1 MKASILMV
9 ALFLGGISLQA
20 AVYLRADSPGG
31 ADGQTFDGTSW
42 SKAYKTVKEAYA
54 ALANQPDTEEGRTI
68 YAAQGI
74 YVVAET
80 TAAEVTV
87 SRLHLYGGYRGDT
100 DGDMTRDIK
109 AYQTIFSGSSKYAN
123 MVWVRYRPVLNGMTE
138 KSTTLTTKIIVDGK
152 VNYPG
157 IDGEFDSFA
166 NSAPSSTVPGLIFAA
181 GGAGGVVNGV
191 AFVGY
196 GRCQDGSRGDCVQV
210 LNGAGS
216 VTIEDCV
223 FAGNSGQ
230 AGIVSV
236 GTDGTAKLEGS
247 TTETSFVKDSL
258 FFGNGMGYSGATVL
272 ITAKKVEVDGC
283 TFACNGKHDGYQMM
297 SVVYGYAAVKNCVFT
312 HNTFAMVKN
321 NSPTAYL
328 LGGGS
333 AVWENCVITNNF
345 IAYGG
350 LSYENKYPYNMP
362 IFGFTTG
369 KLSNS
374 LVAKNRCEVNSSD
387 GWAYALVGRND
398 ANAKPTYEGCL
409 FVSNTIAAASTL
421 ATSGGSYALGIVGG
435 CAKSSGSA
443 YSSAVITNCVFED
456 NFAEAC
462 AADGVT
468 AWLSRGVMMGD
479 NAAGSASEMDVRH
492 CTFCG
497 AASNGVHDVV
507 QYGMTTKSLKVAD
520 SIFAVDGVDAYAE
533 PFLAEDGSKVA
544 VSACAV
550 RNLVDELWPADIDVS
565 EGLTYDPIPFD
576 RIPFAQ
582 TGYTVPRPAAN
593 VPGIRATSDGA
604 VRGAVNALSP
614 TAENGRTLVVRRSP
628 FSGGTVDIPVQAVA
642 AGTAIA
648 PVTATA
654 APGSTPAGWFAADD
668 EPPYYDG
675 NPLQIDELN
684 DDLVLTVKFG
694 MPKVNVTFELGEAG
708 VFESG
713 DTTAVVSCSVG
724 DPFPP
729 WPVYTANAER
739 HIYATDELPA
749 VVPAGGATIRAYS
762 VTKEVREITVR
773 PGEDLAAAYAD
784 AGRYRGVLHVA
795 AGTYALTAPMALLPN
810 VTVVGDSTGVAEIN
824 GNGSLYSAFA
834 SEAAGVTNV
843 SFRNLTFRNFTRSAV
858 SLTGTDGD
866 RVTVSNCVFDSCNQ
880 LKELTLG
887 VNYSGLAV
895 WYRPIDCMDCTF
907 TNCCR
912 AVLVRANATVTNLF
926 ANCAFVGNSNG
937 GLAFFSTAGG
947 KTLVTNCVFDAN
959 TGTTYDAGSS
969 AYPLGP
975 GLMYLNTG
983 SHRLDVVDTVF
994 ANTRSSGEVYP
1005 VVYLNGE
1012 SSARTCFTRCAFTNN
1027 VYSGT
1032 GGKTDR
1038 SGVMFLNCKSK
1049 LISVRDCYFADN
1061 QSLAS
1066 AANAASVIDLNGS
1079 LAMAVDLFNCTF
1091 ERNVAVT
1098 TDSAKNRCAGTII
1111 NNGYSAIGIAHCTF
1125 ADNCVTGVSASAE
1138 IRNTDSWNTAIRA
1151 VNSIFWSADESY
1163 VPFAGFG
1170 MSPAAFANCAI
1181 RNYDGTIFG
1190 EKLTVFGDGV
1200 WTADP
1205 ALRQAS
1211 AKGPNGVLARELTAD
1226 SPYLRAGFE
1235 KVWFYEDRLYAYDKT
1250 LTGHAYK
1257 WWLALSEKESKQ
1269 VQTVE
1274 GLSTSDP
1281 LAPDAWGRP
1290 RRRKHVALG
1299 ALNAPSRGMLL
1310 LVR

>member
-1 MKASILMV
+1 MLVLAVLAV
-9 ALFLGGISLQA
+9 CGLHLRA

-31 ADGQTFDGTSW
+31 ADGQTFDGASW
-42 SKAYKTVKEAYA
+42 STAYKTVKEAYA
-54 ALANQPDTEEGRTI
+54 ALAYLPDTDADRTI
-68 YAAQGI
+68 YAAQGV
-74 YVVAET
+74 YVTAGMT
-80 TAAEVTV
+80 TDEVKV
-87 SRLHLYGGYRGDT
+87 SRLHLYGGYKGDT
-100 DGDMTRDIK
+100 DGDMTRDAK

-123 MVWVRYRPVLNGMTE
+123 MAWVRYRPVLNGMSET
-138 KSTTLTTKIIVDGK
+138 STTLSTKVIVDGK
-152 VNYPG
+152 VNYPM

-166 NSAPSSTVPGLIFAA
+166 NSAPSSIVPGLIFAA
-181 GGAGGVVNGV
+181 GGAGGMVNGI

-196 GRCQDGSRGDCVQV
+196 GRCQDGWCGNCIQV
-210 LNGAGS
+210 FNGSGA

-236 GTDGTAKLEGS
+236 GTDGTAKTDGS
-247 TTETSFVKDSL
+247 TTETSYVKNCL

-272 ITAKKVEVDGC
+272 VTAKKVEVDGC

-297 SVVYGYAAVKNCVFT
+297 SVVYGYASVKNCVFT
-312 HNTFAMVKN
+312 HNTFAMAKN

-350 LSYENKYPYNMP
+350 LSYSTQYTYNMP
-362 IFGFTTG
+362 ILGFTTG

-374 LVAKNRCEVNSSD
+374 LVAKNRCEVNAAD

-398 ANAKPTYEGCL
+398 VNAKPTYEGCL

-421 ATSGGSYALGIVGG
+421 ATAGGSYALGIVGG
-435 CAKSSGSA
+435 CAKGSGSS
-443 YSSAVITNCVFED
+443 YSSAVVTGCVFED

-462 AADGVT
+462 VADGVT
-468 AWLSRGVMMGD
+468 AWLSRGVVMGD

-497 AASNGVHDVV
+497 VASNGVHDVV
-507 QYGMTTKSLKVAD
+507 QYGMTTKSLKVSD
-520 SIFAVDGVDAYAE
+520 SIFTVDGADVYAE
-533 PFLAEDGSKVA
+533 PFLAADGSKMA

-550 RNLVDELWPADIDVS
+550 RNLVEELWPADIDVS
-565 EGLTYDPIPFD
+565 AGLTYDPIPFE

-582 TGYTVPRPAAN
+582 TGYTVPRPAAK
-593 VPGIRATSDGA
+593 VPGIRETSDGA

-642 AGTAIA
+642 TGAAIA

-654 APGSTPAGWFAADD
+654 APGSTPAGWFVADG
-668 EPPYYDG
+668 ETPYYGG
-675 NPLQIDELN
+675 NPLRIDELN
-684 DDLVLTVKFG
+684 EDLVLTVKFG
-694 MPKVNVTFELGEAG
+694 MPKVDVTFDLGEAG

-713 DTTAVVSCSVG
+713 DATAVVSCSVG

-729 WPVYTANAER
+729 WPDYTANAER

-749 VVPAGGATIRAYS
+749 VVPAGGMTIRAYS
-762 VTKEVREITVR
+762 VTKDVREITVR
-773 PGEDLAAAYAD
+773 PGEDIAAAYAD

-795 AGTYALTAPMALLPN
+795 AGTYALSAPMALLPN
-810 VTVVGDSTGVAEIN
+810 VAVVGDSTGAVEID

-834 SEAAGVTNV
+834 SEASSVTNV
-843 SFRNLTFRNFTRSAV
+843 SFRNLTFRNFTRAAV
-858 SLTGTDGD
+858 SLTGTGGD
-866 RVTVSNCVFDSCNQ
+866 RVVVSNCVFDSCNQ
-880 LKELTLG
+880 LKELTQG
-887 VNYSGLAV
+887 MNYSGLAV
-895 WYRPIDCMDCTF
+895 WYRPIDCVDCTF

-926 ANCAFVGNSNG
+926 ENCTFCGNSDG
-937 GLAFFSTAGG
+937 GLAFYSTAGG
-947 KTLVTNCVFDAN
+947 MTLITNCVFDAN

-1012 SSARTCFTRCAFTNN
+1012 SSARTCFTRCVFTNN

-1038 SGVMFLNCKSK
+1038 AGVMFLNCKSK

-1061 QSLAS
+1061 KSLAS
-1066 AANAASVIDLNGS
+1066 KAHAASVMDLNGA

-1098 TDSAKNRCAGTII
+1098 TDTANKRYAGTIV
-1111 NNGYSAIGIAHCTF
+1111 NNAYSAIGIAHCTF

-1138 IRNTDSWNTAIRA
+1138 IRNTDNWNTAIRA
-1151 VNSIFWSADESY
+1151 VNSIFWGADEDY

-1170 MSPAAFANCAI
+1170 TSPAALANCAI
-1181 RNYDGTIFG
+1181 RNYDETIFG
-1190 EKLTVFGDGV
+1190 EKLTVFGGGV
-1200 WTADP
+1200 WTANP
-1205 ALRQAS
+1205 ALRPAS
-1211 AKGPNGVLARELTAD
+1211 TEGPNGVLARELSAA
-1226 SPYLRAGFE
+1226 SPYLRTGFE
-1235 KVWFYEDRLYAYDKT
+1235 NVWFYNDRLYAYDRT

-1257 WWLALSEKESKQ
+1257 WWLALSEKDGKQ
-1269 VQTVE
+1269 VQTVD

-1281 LAPDAWGRP
+1281 LAPDAWGRS
-1290 RRRKHVALG
+1290 RRRRRVALG
-1299 ALNAPSRGMLL
+1299 VLNAPPLGMIL